1 MADSRFINET
11 NVLSSQKFPFPLNPV
26 SPQSKTS
33 HFSSPENYYYRSLG
47 KNCGSRELARP
58 HRGQLEPSSLP
69 PLFIACTSAH
79 PLPIP
84 ANEKIYGTTR
94 DTEMSK
100 PRCYALIKRSSRKS
114 GARRKRK
121 LRHPAF
127 LRYRRSLSI
136 IIHPVKNRPRRP
148 CFSST
153 LHSTGLRA
161 IGRGRKNAYLSI
173 EQFLIKRY
181 NIR

>member
-11 NVLSSQKFPFPLNPV
+11 NNNNFLFPKISFPSQPSLSPKQDLSFFL
-26 SPQSKTS
+26 
-33 HFSSPENYYYRSLG
+33 
-47 KNCGSRELARP
+47 SRKLLLSIPWKELRISWTRAS
-58 HRGQLEPSSLP
+58 PSSLP

-79 PLPIP
+79 PLPVP

-100 PRCYALIKRSSRKS
+100 PRCYALPAPLIKRSSRKS

-161 IGRGRKNAYLSI
+161 VGRGRKNAYLSI